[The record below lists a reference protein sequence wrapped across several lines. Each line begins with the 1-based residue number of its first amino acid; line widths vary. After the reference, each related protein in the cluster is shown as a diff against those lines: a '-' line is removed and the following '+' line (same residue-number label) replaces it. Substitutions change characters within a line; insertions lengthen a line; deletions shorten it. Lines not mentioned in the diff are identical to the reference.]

1 MTASTRT
8 MLAVVMIGGAGL
20 ALMTGVG
27 STAAAQGQASCSD
40 QWLRG
45 AYAFT
50 IDGSILSGP
59 APVLLR
65 GVAMTQ
71 FDGAGHLTQMDFVT
85 ANGTP
90 MAADWRAATGSYQV
104 NPDCTGSAEIF
115 PVDGSPALR
124 LRLVVFDRG
133 NQVRT
138 VVVGNAS
145 GSLGVRAQ

>member
-1 MTASTRT
+1 MAGTRT
-8 MLAVVMIGGAGL
+8 MLAAVIVGGAGL
-20 ALMTGVG
+20 ALAMAID
-27 STAAAQGQASCSD
+27 SKAAAQGQASCGD

-65 GVAMTQ
+65 GVAMTH
-71 FDGAGHLTQMDFVT
+71 FDGAGDLTQLDFVT
-85 ANGTP
+85 MNGAP
-90 MAADWRAATGSYQV
+90 VAADWRPATGSYQV

-115 PVDGSPALR
+115 PVDGTPAVR
-124 LRLVVFDRG
+124 LRLVVFDKG

-138 VVVGNAS
+138 VVVGNAT
-145 GSLGVRAQ
+145 GSLGVRVQ

>member
-1 MTASTRT
+1 MASTRT

-20 ALMTGVG
+20 ALMTGG
-27 STAAAQGQASCSD
+27 RSNAAVQGGASCSD

-50 IDGSILSGP
+50 IEGSILSGP

-65 GVAMTQ
+65 GVAMTH
-71 FDGAGHLTQMDFVT
+71 FDGAGNLTQVDFAT
-85 ANGTP
+85 RDGAPLST
-90 MAADWRAATGSYQV
+90 DWRPATGSYQV

-115 PVDGSPALR
+115 PVDRSPVLR

-138 VVVGNAS
+138 VVVGNAT
-145 GSLGVRAQ
+145 GSLGVRVQ